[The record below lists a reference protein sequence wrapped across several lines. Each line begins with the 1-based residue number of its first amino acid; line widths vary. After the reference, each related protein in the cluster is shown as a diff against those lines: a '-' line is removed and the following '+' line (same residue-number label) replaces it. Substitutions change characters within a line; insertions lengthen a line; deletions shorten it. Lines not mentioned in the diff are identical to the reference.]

1 MAVSGIW
8 AVSEPIPGVSDVI
21 DKGFDNAVFVGNAD
35 DVSQPS
41 SDKEPEHSI
50 ERFRSG
56 NPV

>member
-1 MAVSGIW
+1 M
-8 AVSEPIPGVSDVI
+8 I